1 MQFYGDLTFLG
12 VYLLVSFSFPRG
24 GKRKKNTIGCRGCL
38 AGLSL
43 CSSHM
48 FYI

>member
-12 VYLLVSFSFPRG
+12 VYLLGLFFIPSWR
-24 GKRKKNTIGCRGCL
+24 KRKKNTIGCRGCL

>member
-12 VYLLVSFSFPRG
+12 VYLLGLFSFPRG
-24 GKRKKNTIGCRGCL
+24 GKKKNTIGCRGCL

>member
-12 VYLLVSFSFPRG
+12 VYLLGLFFIPSW
-24 GKRKKNTIGCRGCL
+24 RKKNTIGCRGCL

>member
-12 VYLLVSFSFPRG
+12 VYLLGLFFIPSW
-24 GKRKKNTIGCRGCL
+24 RKKKKEHDWLCGCL
-38 AGLSL
+38 AGPSL